1 MMRQEVDK
9 LNRIIKKQ
17 SGQYIRPRD
26 AATLILLDRQG
37 SEPRILM
44 GCRHHGSAFM
54 PNKYVFPGGRISP
67 SDSRVRAASPM
78 DPVTLTKLLHEMK
91 GKPSEARARGLMMGA
106 IRETFE
112 ETGIALGCANTG
124 GLGSRAPEWRDY
136 YASGL
141 APALDKLRYFAR
153 AITPPGRTR
162 RFDARFF
169 IADAADLGCDSSSCI
184 SGDGELKDLSWLTIG
199 EAIDSDIPAITETIL
214 RELEARMK
222 AADWWSPAFPVPFY
236 QFRHNRF
243 VREVI

>member
-1 MMRQEVDK
+1 MSEELAK
-9 LNRIIKKQ
+9 LNRIIKKK
-17 SGQYIRPRD
+17 SGDYIRPRD
-26 AATLILLDRQG
+26 AATLILLDRSG
-37 SEPRILM
+37 PEPRILM

-67 SDSRVRAASPM
+67 SDSRACAGADM
-78 DPVTLTKLLHEMK
+78 DAVTMAKLLTDMK
-91 GKPSEARARGLMMGA
+91 GKPSQNRARGLMMGA

-112 ETGIALGCANTG
+112 ETGIALGAANSTG
-124 GLGSRAPEWRDY
+124 LTSRAPEWRDY
-136 YASGL
+136 YARGL

-169 IADAADLGCDSSSCI
+169 IAEAAELGCDSSHCI
-184 SGDGELKDLSWLTIG
+184 TGDGELKDVCWLTIA
-199 EAIDSDIPAITETIL
+199 EAIDTDIPAITETIL

-236 QFRHNRF
+236 QFRRSRF
-243 VREVI
+243 VRDVI